1 MEKFIKFTEKKIT
14 TRIVK
19 EDETIIETWES
30 NPSENDPRKE
40 YIVHNNVSY
49 YLSSRK
55 NKQNK

>member
-30 NPSENDPRKE
+30 TPSENDPRKE
-40 YIVHNNVSY
+40 YIVHNNISY
-49 YLSSRK
+49 YLVSRK